1 MGEIQV
7 QALRGVSLEVYEGEF
22 VAVMGPSGSGKSTV
36 MNILGCLDR
45 PTRGHYYLDGVD
57 VSQMSKNELA
67 RIRNRKLG
75 FVFQQF
81 NLLSRTSALEN
92 VELPT
97 VYAGIRPEERAKR
110 ALESLTRVGLA
121 DRAGH
126 HPSQLSGGQQQRVA
140 IARGLVNRP
149 SILLAD
155 EPTGNLDSRTS
166 VEIMDILQ
174 TLNNEQGLTIVLVTH
189 EPDIA
194 QYSKRT
200 LEFRDGKLRRDN
212 IVRDRSD
219 CPRSS
224 SDASHSGRASCR
236 RRGRQCSSGKTG
248 GGQSGLRL
256 IERFARVIGRSPMD
270 FMNTFRL
277 ALRALAR
284 NKMRSALTML
294 GIIIGVGAVIAV
306 VSIGQG
312 ANYLVQQ
319 GIAAMGTNAVFIAA
333 GSNRAGGVRQGY
345 GGVKTLTIDDMNAIL
360 REIPL
365 IKEAAPSLSNS
376 QQIVYGNQNWN
387 TRVTGTTPNYFD
399 IRTWPV
405 QSGSV
410 FSDEEVDL
418 AANVCVL
425 GTTVEKILFLDED
438 PIGKTIRIGNLPF
451 RVDGVL
457 SSKGQSTVGQDQDD
471 IIFAPYTTVQR
482 KIQGITWLQT
492 INASAVSQPASIAA
506 VAPITSL
513 LRERHRLRPGT
524 DDDFLIRTQA
534 DIEDLADQTQSV
546 MTHAAG
552 RHRLGFLAGRRD
564 RNHEHHAGFGHGT
577 DAGDRRAHGRRRDGR
592 RCAASVSG
600 GGGDAQHDGRI
611 YRNYIWA
618 CGVGAD
624 QQFAVVAHA
633 DFRQGHHCRGD
644 LFGRGGNLLRLLSR
658 AQSRATRSDRSACGM
673 SRTALQAV
681 LGRQDLSCRQWKRQR
696 TG

>member
-1 MGEIQV
+1 
-7 QALRGVSLEVYEGEF
+7 
-22 VAVMGPSGSGKSTV
+22 
-36 MNILGCLDR
+36 
-45 PTRGHYYLDGVD
+45 
-57 VSQMSKNELA
+57 
-67 RIRNRKLG
+67 
-75 FVFQQF
+75 
-81 NLLSRTSALEN
+81 
-92 VELPT
+92 
-97 VYAGIRPEERAKR
+97 
-110 ALESLTRVGLA
+110 
-121 DRAGH
+121 
-126 HPSQLSGGQQQRVA
+126 
-140 IARGLVNRP
+140 
-149 SILLAD
+149 
-155 EPTGNLDSRTS
+155 
-166 VEIMDILQ
+166 
-174 TLNNEQGLTIVLVTH
+174 
-189 EPDIA
+189 
-194 QYSKRT
+194 
-200 LEFRDGKLRRDN
+200 
-212 IVRDRSD
+212 
-219 CPRSS
+219 
-224 SDASHSGRASCR
+224 
-236 RRGRQCSSGKTG
+236 
-248 GGQSGLRL
+248 
-256 IERFARVIGRSPMD
+256 MD

-345 GGVKTLTIDDMNAIL
+345 GGVKTLTVDDMNAIL

-365 IKEAAPSLSNS
+365 IKQAAPSLSNS
-376 QQIVYGNQNWN
+376 QQVVYGNQNWN

-513 LRERHRLRPGT
+513 LRERHRLRTGT

-546 MTHAAG
+546 MTLL
-552 RHRLGFLAGRRD
+552 LGGI
-564 RNHEHHAGFGHGT
+564 
-577 DAGDRRAHGRRRDGR
+577 
-592 RCAASVSG
+592 ASVSLLVG
-600 GGGDAQHDGRI
+600 GIGIMNIMLVSVTERTREIGVRMA
-611 YRNYIWA
+611 
-618 CGVGAD
+618 VGATED
-624 QQFAVVAHA
+624 DVRRQFLVEAVTLSMMGG
-633 DFRQGHHCRGD
+633 FIGII
-644 LFGRGGNLLRLLSR
+644 FGLVGSALISNLLSWPTLISGKAIIAAVIFSAAVGIFFGYYPAHKA
-658 AQSRATRSDRSACGM
+658 AQLDPIE
-673 SRTALQAV
+673 AL
-681 LGRQDLSCRQWKRQR
+681 RYE
-696 TG
+696 